1 MLMTEAENKYS
12 NTSTHELLERKRQLE
27 SGLAAASMHGVEA
40 PEDLVSEL
48 KETQIELASR
58 STNETK
64 N

>member
-12 NTSTHELLERKRQLE
+12 NTSTADLLERKRQLE

-40 PEDLVSEL
+40 PENLLSEL
-48 KETQIELASR
+48 KETQTELASR
-58 STNETK
+58 STNETI